1 MDNVRKH
8 FEDEA
13 QDFDSIILKLIPGY
27 VQMVEAL
34 VSALPFHK
42 MALIQGI
49 DLGCGTGTVTQ
60 AVLNA
65 FPNAQFSCLD
75 IAENMVRVARSKLR
89 SHPSVRYL
97 VDNFSNFE
105 GRYEVVVS
113 SLALHHL
120 VSEDDKRQ
128 FYRRI
133 YGALLPG
140 GAFYNADIV
149 LGSSQ
154 FLQEAYMR
162 QWHAFMRRQIP
173 NREIEEKWIPK
184 YETEDY
190 PARLMDH
197 LAWLAEAG
205 FSDVDVVWK
214 RSHFAVYGGVKR

>member
-1 MDNVRKH
+1 MDNVREH
-8 FEDEA
+8 FEEEA
-13 QDFDSIILKLIPGY
+13 QDFDGIILKLIPDY
-27 VQMVEAL
+27 AQMMEAL
-34 VSALPFHK
+34 VSALPFRK
-42 MALIQGI
+42 EALIQGI

-60 AVLNA
+60 AVLNT

-75 IAENMVRVARSKLR
+75 IAENMIRMARLKLR
-89 SHPSVRYL
+89 NHPNVRYL
-97 VDNFSNFE
+97 VGDFSNFE
-105 GRYEVVVS
+105 GRYDVVVS

-120 VSEDDKRQ
+120 MTEDDKRQ

-154 FLQEAYMR
+154 FLQESYMR
-162 QWHAFMRRQIP
+162 QWRAFMRRQIP
-173 NREIEEKWIPK
+173 DREMEEKWIPK
-184 YETEDY
+184 YESEDY

-214 RSHFAVYGGVKR
+214 RSNFAVYGGLKR

>member
-1 MDNVRKH
+1 MDNVREH
-8 FEDEA
+8 FEEEA
-13 QDFDSIILKLIPGY
+13 QDFDGIILKLIPDY
-27 VQMVEAL
+27 AQMMEAL
-34 VSALPFHK
+34 VSALPFRK
-42 MALIQGI
+42 ETLIQGI

-60 AVLNA
+60 AVLNT

-75 IAENMVRVARSKLR
+75 IAENMIRMARLKLR
-89 SHPSVRYL
+89 NHPNVRYL
-97 VDNFSNFE
+97 VGDFSNFE
-105 GRYEVVVS
+105 GRYDVVVS

-120 VSEDDKRQ
+120 MTEDDKRQ

-154 FLQEAYMR
+154 FLQESYMR
-162 QWHAFMRRQIP
+162 QWRAFMRRQIP
-173 NREIEEKWIPK
+173 DREMEEKWIPK
-184 YETEDY
+184 YESEDY

-205 FSDVDVVWK
+205 FSGVDVVWK
-214 RSHFAVYGGVKR
+214 RSNFAVYGGLKR